1 MPALPRHLLSNKRK
15 DPERTTGS
23 ESLSVYRNQKICRH
37 RLERLVQINKKAPD
51 ADLRTGA
58 LYWSE

>member
-1 MPALPRHLLSNKRK
+1 MPALPRHLLSNKKK

-37 RLERLVQINKKAPD
+37 RPERLVQISKKAPN

>member
-37 RLERLVQINKKAPD
+37 RLERLVQINKKAPN

-58 LYWSE
+58 LDWSE